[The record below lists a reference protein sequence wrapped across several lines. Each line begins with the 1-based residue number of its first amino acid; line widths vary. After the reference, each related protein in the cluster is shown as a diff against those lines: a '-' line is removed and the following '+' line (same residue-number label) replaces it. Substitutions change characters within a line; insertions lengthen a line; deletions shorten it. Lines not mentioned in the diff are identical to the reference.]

1 MCILGSPVLDNGI
14 EASFQRIPEKSKI
27 SNRGVKGKKK
37 KHEIVVKEV
46 LFVFNRIRT

>member
-14 EASFQRIPEKSKI
+14 EAFSKGYLKSPKSRIEEL
-27 SNRGVKGKKK
+27 RKKK
-37 KHEIVVKEV
+37 KKNEIVVKEV